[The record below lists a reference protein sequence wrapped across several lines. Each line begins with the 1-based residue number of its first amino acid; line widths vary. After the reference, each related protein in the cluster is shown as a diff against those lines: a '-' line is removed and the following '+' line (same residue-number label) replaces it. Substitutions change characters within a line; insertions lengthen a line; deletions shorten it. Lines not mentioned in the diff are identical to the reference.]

1 MTDGLNQKG
10 GKAAMCTAITLQT
23 AQGEALLGRTMDFS
37 HPLEP
42 QLYAVPRGAAPWGNR
57 WAFLGMGQDIG
68 RVVLADGV
76 NEGGLA
82 AAALYFPGYA
92 SFPPPSAARAGEVA
106 AVELVNRLLGS
117 CASAAEAAALLEKIR
132 IVGVPDPVTGTV
144 APLHWILQD
153 RSGRCLTAEQT
164 ASGLRLL
171 ENPVGVLSNSP
182 DLPWHLTNL
191 RKYAG
196 LSPLPHPDAR
206 WEGAELSPFGQGS
219 GGLGLPGDYTPP
231 SRFVRAAFLKS
242 HAPVPASRQEAVV
255 TGFHLLESV
264 TVPRG
269 AVITDRG
276 TQDYTQYTVFYS
288 TVSGECWFK
297 SYHNS
302 QVLAARLSGGLA
314 HGPGIRSLA
323 VLNHPAPFQRVPAE

>member
-1 MTDGLNQKG
+1 MEVIRTRAPRRGLAVLAFAG
-10 GKAAMCTAITLQT
+10 LV
-23 AQGEALLGRTMDFS
+23 LLGLLF
-37 HPLEP
+37 
-42 QLYAVPRGAAPWGNR
+42 VPECDDCYFVYWTFDSLKDWLLTRPVTEGA
-57 WAFLGMGQDIG
+57 
-68 RVVLADGV
+68 
-76 NEGGLA
+76 
-82 AAALYFPGYA
+82 
-92 SFPPPSAARAGEVA
+92 
-106 AVELVNRLLGS
+106 
-117 CASAAEAAALLEKIR
+117 R

-153 RSGRCLTAEQT
+153 RGGRCLTAEQT
-164 ASGLRLL
+164 AAGLRLL

-191 RKYAG
+191 RNYAG